1 MARERDLAEG
11 LASELRCLIADK
23 TANTIMLAV
32 RACESDGRPLT
43 DVQTASLIAAA
54 IVEGDGLTTELA
66 GHLRIDAVLA
76 TRGSELRDL
85 LHPGEERQP

>member
-1 MARERDLAEG
+1 MGRERDLAEG

-32 RACESDGRPLT
+32 RACEDDGHPLT

-76 TRGSELRDL
+76 TRGRELGDL
-85 LHPGEERQP
+85 LHGEERQP